1 MPPPRRRTAAERPSL
16 MSLKDTPE
24 SFAKQDTPLSEQAS
38 DEYPGLRV
46 VKAGGVAAETYL
58 GAFRFGAFDEISAW
72 LEEM

>member
-16 MSLKDTPE
+16 MSLKDTSE

-46 VKAGGVAAETYL
+46 LKAGGAVAEYL
-58 GAFRFGAFDEISAW
+58 GAFRFGAFDEISSW
-72 LEEM
+72 LDEM